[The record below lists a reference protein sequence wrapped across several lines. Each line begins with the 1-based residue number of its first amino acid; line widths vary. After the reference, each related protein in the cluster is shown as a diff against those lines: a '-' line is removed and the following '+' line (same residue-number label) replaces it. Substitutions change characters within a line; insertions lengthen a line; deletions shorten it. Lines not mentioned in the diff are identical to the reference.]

1 MDLSTILGLIVGFA
15 LLALAIFGQ
24 GSLLAFYDA
33 ASIMI
38 VFGGTFGAAMVQHSR
53 EEIMGLFQVIR
64 VAFVETRHS
73 PQAIIRILVGMAE
86 KARREGLLSLE
97 AEVLE
102 VDNAFLQKGIQL
114 VVDGTDPELVRN
126 VLEIENAFLQE
137 RHYAGQQILESMGN
151 YAPAFG
157 MIGTLIG
164 LIQMLTGLDSP
175 ESVGPGMATALLTTF
190 YGVVAAN
197 LMFLPMAGKLRMRSD
212 KGGTNAPDH
221 RRGCSVDSG
230 WGESPFGRGEAK
242 SLLGSQAARR
252 SRIGFSDGKRGDY
265 QCVTW
270 VRSAPLVAVAPHG

>member
-212 KGGTNAPDH
+212 KEVLMRQIIVEGVLSIQAGENPRLVEEKLKAFLAPKQREDQEL
-221 RRGCSVDSG
+221 DSRT
-230 WGESPFGRGEAK
+230 GREET
-242 SLLGSQAARR
+242 
-252 SRIGFSDGKRGDY
+252 I
-265 QCVTW
+265 
-270 VRSAPLVAVAPHG
+270 SA